1 MRLNEALFFED
12 GLCCSCG
19 AGLCSGE
26 DRLLENW
33 PHSSRMWLN
42 EALFS
47 TPEKTDCMHSS
58 LMWLKYILTELQKQT
73 LYRMLCVFFS
83 SWKTREVK
91 STGRLSIDSN
101 GHKNLKISAGLGGS
115 SFDSRGGVVGGAI
128 DLQDLSTFCES
139 VIDIH
144 QSCCHCWPQHLLWVS
159 YRYTPVLLSLLT
171 SAPSVSQL

>member
-1 MRLNEALFFED
+1 
-12 GLCCSCG
+12 
-19 AGLCSGE
+19 
-26 DRLLENW
+26 
-33 PHSSRMWLN
+33 
-42 EALFS
+42 
-47 TPEKTDCMHSS
+47 MHSS
-58 LMWLKYILTELQKQT
+58 LMWLKYILTELQEQT

-139 VIDIH
+139 VLDIQ
-144 QSCCHCWPQHLLWVS
+144 QSCCQ
-159 YRYTPVLLSLLT
+159 
-171 SAPSVSQL
+171 